1 MTIIV
6 SQSGKNAQKIQ
17 QSNFEREDH
26 LQRYIYENPG
36 SIPLYDIKEDIK
48 LLILIREYPTNSG
61 PIDALGVD
69 AEGNLYLVETKLYK
83 NADKRTVVAQVLD
96 YGASLWKNG
105 SNLAEFISEIDNASK
120 QFFKMPVEDKLK
132 EFFGFEQEEVT
143 TFWDNVKNN
152 LNEGNFK
159 FVVLMDKLHQ
169 RLKDLIVFL
178 NQNSQFDVYA
188 VELEYYKHDEFE
200 IIIPR
205 LFGAEVKKDITVKTS
220 SGAKR
225 GWSMEELMVDAK
237 QRLSKN
243 EYDCFLKIYEF
254 LKRNADEMELG
265 TGVKVGSIKPR
276 FSSISPRAFFTLGS
290 DGKAVFYFNYLS
302 DNTQKQK
309 LYEALKEAN
318 VTSVVRINPQS
329 FSDLYLKTDEVVSN
343 CEKIIK
349 ALEDFLN
356 V

>member
-6 SQSGKNAQKIQ
+6 SKSGKNAQKLE
-17 QSNFEREDH
+17 QSNFDREDH
-26 LQRYIYENPG
+26 LQQYIYENPG
-36 SIPLYDIKEDIK
+36 SIPLYDIKEDIQ

-105 SNLAEFISEIDNASK
+105 SNLAQFISEIDHASK

-132 EFFGFEQEEVT
+132 EFFGFEQEEVA
-143 TFWDNVKNN
+143 TFWDSVKNN

-188 VELEYYKHDEFE
+188 VELEYYKHDNFE
-200 IIIPR
+200 IIIPKI
-205 LFGAEVKKDITVKTS
+205 FGAEVKKDIAVKTS
-220 SGAKR
+220 STAKR
-225 GWSMEELMVDAK
+225 SWDMESVIADA
-237 QRLSKN
+237 QSRLKKDQF
-243 EYDCFLKIYEF
+243 DCFMKLKAF
-254 LKRNADEMELG
+254 LQETADEISFG
-265 TGVKVGSIKPR
+265 TGIKAGSIKPR
-276 FSSISPRAFFTLGS
+276 YFKICPRVFLTASS
-290 DGKAVFYFNYLS
+290 DGSVALYFNYLNE
-302 DNTQKQK
+302 DNQRLKFYQ
-309 LYEALKEAN
+309 ALKAAG
-318 VTSVVRINPQS
+318 VTFIDRINPS
-329 FSDLYLKTDEVVSN
+329 DFADLYPKVDEVASN
-343 CEKIIK
+343 CDRLIEGLK
-349 ALEDFLN
+349 AFLDS
-356 V
+356 